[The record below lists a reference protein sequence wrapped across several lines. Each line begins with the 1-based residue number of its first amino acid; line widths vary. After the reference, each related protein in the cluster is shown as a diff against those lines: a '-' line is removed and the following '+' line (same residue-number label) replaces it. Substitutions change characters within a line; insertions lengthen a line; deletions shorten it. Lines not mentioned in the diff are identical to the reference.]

1 MQLECNLMIGEFP
14 IGYIVL
20 STDNIAADFAQ
31 LRAGGKY
38 IHENENTVRLGFNN
52 VEHRRM
58 QIKEKVPS

>member
-14 IGYIVL
+14 IGHIVL

-38 IHENENTVRLGFNN
+38 IHENENTVRL
-52 VEHRRM
+52 
-58 QIKEKVPS
+58 Q